1 TCAINII
8 DDINVY
14 FPFIKCMEA
23 KDTMPDKAAEKCAN
37 AMKIDLAP
45 IMSCANSD
53 KGNLLEHE
61 MALKTEALRP
71 NQTYVPW
78 ITINGVHTEKMQDM
92 AQKDLLSLICDTYK

>member
-1 TCAINII
+1 
-8 DDINVY
+8 
-14 FPFIKCMEA
+14 
-23 KDTMPDKAAEKCAN
+23 
-37 AMKIDLAP
+37 MKIDLAP

-78 ITINGVHTEKMQDM
+78 ITINGVRNISKLNNFITLFIIHPEYLRHM
-92 AQKDLLSLICDTYK
+92 